1 MRRRGAVMSGR
12 AGLAGWIVGL
22 QLAVALGL
30 PLGIAGLPGAAA
42 AANPAEA
49 RSEFEIDEVETGAE
63 LEIEWAYAL
72 AHELMSPFCPGR
84 TLAECSSPQAAEL
97 RLWILT
103 QAAAGASQEEIEAN
117 LYGRFGDVLLAAPR
131 AEGWGLWAYL
141 VPIFFFVIGG
151 PVVVWIIRNLTGG
164 SGGDGGS
171 PTASGGSGASE
182 APTRFES
189 AGDPEVRKAA
199 LVAAAPGG
207 DAELER
213 LVDQE
218 LGGG

>member
-1 MRRRGAVMSGR
+1 MKREGEGLGYRRESIGWLVVLQI
-12 AGLAGWIVGL
+12 GLLIAL
-22 QLAVALGL
+22 QLAT
-30 PLGIAGLPGAAA
+30 AGLPGNVAAA
-42 AANPAEA
+42 TQAE
-49 RSEFEIDEVETGAE
+49 SGAE

-72 AHELMSPFCPGR
+72 ANELMSPFCPGR

-171 PTASGGSGASE
+171 PIASGGPGASE
-182 APTRFES
+182 APTRFDS
-189 AGDPEVRKAA
+189 AGDPDLRKAA
-199 LVAAAPGG
+199 LVAAAPDG
-207 DAELER
+207 DADLER

>member
-1 MRRRGAVMSGR
+1 MRCEGEGVEYRRESIAWLVVLQI
-12 AGLAGWIVGL
+12 GLVIVL
-22 QLAVALGL
+22 QIAT
-30 PLGIAGLPGAAA
+30 AGLPGSGEAAA
-42 AANPAEA
+42 QAAAQAETQAEA
-49 RSEFEIDEVETGAE
+49 TAE

-117 LYGRFGDVLLAAPR
+117 LYGRLGDVLLAAPR

-141 VPIFFFVIGG
+141 VPILFFVIGG
-151 PVVVWIIRNLTGG
+151 PAVVWIIRNLTGG

-171 PTASGGSGASE
+171 PTASGAPGASE

-189 AGDPEVRKAA
+189 AGEPEVREAA